1 MQNQRIEK
9 LLEFLKQTP
18 QDSFVLYALATEY
31 VSTGD
36 DETALKYYE
45 TLLSLDPA
53 YVATYYHL
61 GKLMKRLGNEDR
73 ASKLFKE
80 GMVQAKIKQDQHS
93 LSELQTA
100 LTNLELGLDDE

>member
-9 LLEFLKQTP
+9 LLEFLRENP
-18 QDSFVLYALATEY
+18 NDSFVRYALATEY
-31 VSTGD
+31 VSAGD

-45 TLLSLDPA
+45 DLLKSDPD

-61 GKLMKRLGNEDR
+61 GKLMQRRKNEER
-73 ASKLFKE
+73 ANILYKA
-80 GMVQAKIKQDQHS
+80 GIAQAKLKNDQHS
-93 LSELQTA
+93 LAELQTA